1 MSRNRAA
8 DLLSDAYSVLRRP
21 VMTEK
26 SHDMYAE
33 PPEPKEG
40 EEAPKVSQKRYTFE
54 VHIKA
59 NKHQIKKAIEA
70 AFGVKVLT
78 INTMIVKPRPKAFR
92 GGAKKQGFARQKKK
106 AIVRLTKD
114 SKQIELI

>member
-8 DLLSDAYSVLRRP
+8 DLLSDPYSVIRRP

-33 PPEPKEG
+33 APEAKEG
-40 EEAPKVSQKRYTFE
+40 EEKKPTQKRYTFE
-54 VHIKA
+54 VHVKA
-59 NKHQIKKAIEA
+59 NKHQIRKAIEA
-70 AFGVKVLT
+70 AFGVTVDT
-78 INTMIVKPRPKAFR
+78 VNTMIVKPRPKAFR
-92 GGAKKQGFARQKKK
+92 GGAKKQGFARQRKK
-106 AIVRLTKD
+106 AIIKLTKD

>member
-8 DLLSDAYSVLRRP
+8 KLLSDTYSILRRP
-21 VMTEK
+21 IMTEK

-33 PPEPKEG
+33 GTANE
-40 EEAPKVSQKRYTFE
+40 QKRYTFE

-59 NKHQIKKAIEA
+59 NKQQIRNAIQA
-70 AFGVKVLT
+70 AFGVKVETVNT
-78 INTMIVKPRPKAFR
+78 IVVKPRRKAFR
-92 GGAKKQGFARQKKK
+92 GSTAGKSGFSRQRKK
-106 AIVRLTKD
+106 AIIRLTKD